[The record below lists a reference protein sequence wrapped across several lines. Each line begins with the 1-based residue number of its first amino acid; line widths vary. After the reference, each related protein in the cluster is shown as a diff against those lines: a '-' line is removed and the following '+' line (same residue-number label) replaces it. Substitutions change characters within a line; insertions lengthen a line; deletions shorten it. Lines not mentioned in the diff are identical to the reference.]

1 MDTVKIGQPMPGAP
15 KCPQCGTP
23 LPAGVLA
30 GLCPACLL
38 QAGVAADTVTGA
50 KHPPFNPP
58 TVAELAAKFP
68 QLEILELIGK
78 GGMGAVYK
86 VRQKELDRVVALKIL
101 PPGIGDDPAFAGRFA
116 REAKALAKLN
126 HPGIVTIY
134 DFGRADGL
142 FYFLMEFVDGMTL
155 RQLLN
160 AGRISARE
168 ALAIVPQICDAL
180 QFAHD
185 QGIVHRDIKPEN
197 ILLDRRGRVKVADFG
212 LAKIVGGEGNEAA
225 GAGEAL
231 PPSSSLTE
239 SGKVMGTPQ
248 YMSPEQITA
257 PGEVDHRADIYALG
271 VVFYQMLTGELPG
284 KKIEPPSHKVHIDV
298 RLDEVVLRA
307 LEKKPELR
315 YQQASALKTQ
325 VETIAQ
331 TPAGSGTKP
340 DILEFS
346 EAVLARDYSLN
357 INHCLNRA
365 WRLVMNDFW
374 PVVGVS
380 ALIWL
385 LSFLAT
391 SSILGIIVRYPLIG
405 GLWLYYLGRVRG
417 QRTTMETAF
426 SGFKV
431 AFLQLILA
439 GLVAKLLM
447 VLGLIC
453 LLIPGIYLWVAWHF
467 AVPLVADKGFDFWPA
482 MGLSRRVISKH
493 WWKFFWFLVV
503 LALIDLAGVALCYV
517 GTFVALPLCMAALA
531 YAYEDIFGPATAQLG
546 GLPAGNVPAGAPP
559 VTARPGSGWSTAAGV
574 AVGVAAATVFIAIVG
589 LLAAVAIPNFVKARQ
604 QVHALHDRMK
614 SDYIGQ
620 TYFPHGDTITIT
632 SVDRTA
638 HQIIAKGHY
647 KLVSADSASLELH
660 ITSNPNDGDPDDPS
674 QRMQI
679 AKGEGDFVLIHSH
692 PYPGMPHVSMYAG
705 GHDFA
710 VLYFGTETE
719 AQAEGKLEL
728 GHDQEAR
735 DVSQLTQ
742 AGWQLWQSRDLAGAT
757 AKFQQAVQFAPDNVD
772 AWNGL
777 GWAQFN
783 SGKDDEAETAFQ
795 RAVSIQPD
803 HPAALNGL
811 GQIYLSERKYGDAE
825 KYLLQAAPHAPA
837 AWYGLARLYL
847 LEGKFE
853 PAQKWAQAIV
863 DSGQADET
871 AKKMLEAAKAKQ
883 LNDGLRMMIEPP
895 LASPAVSQPG
905 SAAEDMMLAEQ
916 PPVVVETFPAS
927 GAQNVSPGETEI
939 RVRFSKAMTDGSWS
953 WSTAWE
959 NSTPESIGPPHYL
972 ADQRTCVLK
981 VRLEPGQTYAWWLNS
996 EQFKNF
1002 TDRAGQPAVPYLLTF
1017 HTGSN

>member
-1 MDTVKIGQPMPGAP
+1 MDTVKIGQSMPDAP

-38 QAGVAADTVTGA
+38 KAGVAADTVTGA
-50 KHPPFNPP
+50 KQPPFNPP

-68 QLEILELIGK
+68 QLEVIELIGK

-142 FYFLMEFVDGMTL
+142 FYFLMEFVDGVTL

-160 AGRISARE
+160 TGRVSPRE
-168 ALAIVPQICDAL
+168 ALAIVPQICEAL

-197 ILLDRRGRVKVADFG
+197 ILMDRRGRVKVADFG
-212 LAKIVGGEGNEAA
+212 LAKIVDGEGSETGGA
-225 GAGEAL
+225 GAAA
-231 PPSSSLTE
+231 PAASSLTE

-284 KKIEPPSHKVHIDV
+284 KKIEPPSHKVKIDV

-315 YQQASALKTQ
+315 FQQASAMKTQ

-331 TPAGSGTKP
+331 TPPGAGVKP
-340 DILEFS
+340 DILLFS

-365 WRLVMNDFW
+365 WQLVMNDFW

-385 LSFLAT
+385 LSFVAT

-417 QRTTMETAF
+417 QRTTIEAAF

-431 AFLQLILA
+431 AFLQLILV
-439 GLVAKLLM
+439 GLVVKLLM

-453 LLIPGIYLWVAWHF
+453 LLLPGIYLWVAWHF

-482 MGLSRRVISKH
+482 MGLSRKVISKH

-517 GTFVALPLCMAALA
+517 GMFVAIPLSMAALA
-531 YAYEDIFGPATAQLG
+531 YAYEDIFGPATMQVG
-546 GLPAGNVPAGAPP
+546 GLPAGNAPAAPSAA
-559 VTARPGSGWSTAAGV
+559 TRPGNGLGTAAGV
-574 AVGVAAATVFIAIVG
+574 AVGVAVAVIFIAVMG
-589 LLAAVAIPNFVKARQ
+589 LLAAVAIPHFVRARQ
-604 QVHALHDRMK
+604 H
-614 SDYIGQ
+614 
-620 TYFPHGDTITIT
+620 
-632 SVDRTA
+632 
-638 HQIIAKGHY
+638 
-647 KLVSADSASLELH
+647 
-660 ITSNPNDGDPDDPS
+660 
-674 QRMQI
+674 
-679 AKGEGDFVLIHSH
+679 
-692 PYPGMPHVSMYAG
+692 
-705 GHDFA
+705 
-710 VLYFGTETE
+710 
-719 AQAEGKLEL
+719 AQAMHQMQAVIKSEAEARAERKLDL
-728 GHDQEAR
+728 GHDQPPR
-735 DVSQLTQ
+735 DVLQLTQ
-742 AGWQLWQSRDLAGAT
+742 AGWQLWQARDLAGAA
-757 AKFQQAVQFAPDNVD
+757 AKFQQAVQLAPDNVD

-783 SGKDDEAETAFQ
+783 SGKNDEAETAFQ
-795 RAVSIQPD
+795 KAVLLQPD
-803 HPAALNGL
+803 YPAALNGL
-811 GQIYLSERKYGDAE
+811 GQIYLSERKYDEAE

-837 AWYGLARLYL
+837 AWFGLARLYL

-853 PAQKWAQAIV
+853 QAQKWAQDIV
-863 DSGQADET
+863 DSGQADEI
-871 AKKMLEAAKAKQ
+871 AQKMLEAAKTKQ
-883 LNDGLRMMIEPP
+883 LSDGLRMMIEPP
-895 LASPAVSQPG
+895 SPGSVVSNPG
-905 SAAEDMMLAEQ
+905 SAAKDTTWAEQ

-927 GAQNVSPGETEI
+927 GAVEVAPGETEI
-939 RVRFSKAMTDGSWS
+939 RVRFSKPMTDGSWS

-972 ADQRTCVLK
+972 DDQRTCVMK
-981 VRLEPGQTYAWWLNS
+981 VRLEPGRTYAWWLNS
-996 EQFKNF
+996 EKFKNF

-1017 HTGSN
+1017 QTGSN